1 MRLETTPYTIN
12 SLMFKNFLL
21 KKMLDSQLKQVPSE
35 QREMILKVVS
45 ENPDLFKK
53 IAEEVQVKIKEGKDQ
68 QSAAMEV
75 MMSHQAELQKALKPK
90 L

>member
-75 MMSHQAELQKALKPK
+75 MMSHQAELQNALKPK

>member
-1 MRLETTPYTIN
+1 
-12 SLMFKNFLL
+12 MFEKIKSGVL
-21 KKMLDSQLKQVPSE
+21 KKMLDSQLKQVPPE
-35 QREMILKVVS
+35 QREMILNAIS

-90 L
+90 A